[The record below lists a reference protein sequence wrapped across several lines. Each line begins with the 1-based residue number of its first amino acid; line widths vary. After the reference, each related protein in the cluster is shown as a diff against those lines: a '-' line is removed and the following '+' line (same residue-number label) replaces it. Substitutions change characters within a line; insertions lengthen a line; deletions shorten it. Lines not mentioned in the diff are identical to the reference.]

1 MKKKKFVNLPT
12 AMENA
17 KKMLIESMTEFVRK
31 NGEEMSDYYYNEF
44 GMDEEDEE
52 GVKIVKVYDTSDQ
65 GCCFARQFK
74 TDDDTLENIGRD
86 DEGFEIFDKL
96 ENSFHYATYWALYIV
111 READGT
117 ENLKYYCFYNDGV
130 CYQEDSEP
138 DHNYVFWLTL
148 EDIVL
153 IMNSLSKQV

>member
-1 MKKKKFVNLPT
+1 MKKKKFANLPT

-17 KKMLIESMTEFVRK
+17 KKMLIESLTEFVRK
-31 NGEEMSDYYYNEF
+31 NGEEMSEYYYNEF
-44 GMDEEDEE
+44 GMEEEDEE
-52 GVKIVKVYDTSDQ
+52 GVKITHVLNTSET
-65 GCCFARQFK
+65 GCFFARQLNAN
-74 TDDDTLENIGRD
+74 DETLGDIGRN

-153 IMNSLSKQV
+153 IMNALSKQV